1 MSGTNRRDFINKALK
16 LTAAGMVANPL
27 TTLLN
32 DIFGLKLQNSMNLFA
47 RSNVEYPPG
56 IANCRDSAVKDA
68 YYYLVK
74 YGDNRA
80 NRFYTGFQMAQ
91 TILRDRM
98 IGNDHYMTAR
108 EIRTNTPL
116 IEPAY
121 WFVCA
126 KANIGPDR
134 SIYPILKKRNPA
146 LYWFKEGLG
155 DYFQQWI
162 HNKGYNSL
170 KKNIETEFLKSIF
183 FAANYTETEV
193 ETGVKRYLKSNIKE
207 REQKLKQI
215 MKIYRS
221 YEIDPTA
228 NKINDN
234 YDKLLT
240 AAWSSYFLT
249 EHYFKMG
256 GRSKKTMTMFNLENH
271 GFKNLKDINSNKIDM
286 RVRCGEGGSGCYF
299 R

>member
-47 RSNVEYPPG
+47 SNGFEYPPG

-121 WFVCA
+121 WFMCA
-126 KANIGPDR
+126 KTD
-134 SIYPILKKRNPA
+134 IYPKDEIYNKLEEKNPA
-146 LYWFKEGLG
+146 LYWFRDGINS
-155 DYFQQWI
+155 YFLRWVENDRD
-162 HNKGYNSL
+162 NKL
-170 KKNIETEFLKSIF
+170 TKDIEIDFLKSIF
-183 FAANYTETEV
+183 FAANYNTNEV
-193 ETGVKRYLKSNIKE
+193 ETQVKQYLNSNIEQK
-207 REQKLKQI
+207 EQKLKQI
-215 MKIYRS
+215 MQIYQS
-221 YEIDPTA
+221 YDIDPKA

-240 AAWSSYFLT
+240 AAWSSHFFS
-249 EHYFKMG
+249 EHYYG
-256 GRSKKTMTMFNLENH
+256 SKEGSIVYIKLLIP
-271 GFKNLKDINSNKIDM
+271 LKKILNTKDHIFTF
-286 RVRCGEGGSGCYF
+286 YP
-299 R
+299 